1 MVRQLQASRIPIE
14 KLEVNPAK
22 QQTITGKLSA
32 FLASDRNLKES
43 AQRAFVSYIKSVHLM
58 KNKNIFNVRSVDLT
72 KFAESLGLVNTP
84 RVRFLERQGKKEAKL
99 DGENCKVTKSKDSD
113 SNIDFDKDDPSVNV
127 KFQDSVEGDDDD
139 DLFTVKRT
147 DHAIDQNE
155 DQFVGIDKKKEKV
168 LTKAQVVKKMMK
180 KNIK

>member
-1 MVRQLQASRIPIE
+1 MGVKQLQASRIPIE

-22 QQTITGKLSA
+22 QQTITGKMSA

-58 KNKNIFNVRSVDLT
+58 KNKNIFNVRSLDLN
-72 KFAESLGLVNTP
+72 KFAESLGLATTP

-99 DGENCKVTKSKDSD
+99 DSENCKVTDIKDSD
-113 SNIDFDKDDPSVNV
+113 SNIDDPSENV
-127 KFQDSVEGDDDD
+127 KFQGSVEDDDD

-147 DHAIDQNE
+147 DHAIDQ
-155 DQFVGIDKKKEKV
+155 
-168 LTKAQVVKKMMK
+168 
-180 KNIK
+180 